1 MIMRK
6 KYIIIYTL
14 YFIYAS
20 LIVVNSMGDISMDE
34 IWNFEF
40 SKRIAEGYIPYRDYN
55 IVTTPLFFFI
65 GALFSKNL
73 MIFRL
78 YGALINAAIPTITYY
93 YCEKNGLDKQLSI
106 VMTFASCV
114 FLIGVDANY
123 NYMLLVG
130 MMISCLIANNF
141 FYNKDSKNSFLFG
154 LSLSIIL
161 LIKQNIP
168 GILII
173 VFTCIL
179 LIMLFRK
186 KINHKIFICYALG
199 GVIPVFILI
208 IYLLLNGALMDF
220 IDYTILGLNSFSN
233 NLGIDRESLIA
244 ITPALIVTFIIGAE
258 LFKNKN
264 FTSINYST
272 LVFSIASYAIIF
284 PILNM
289 PHAIMLFV
297 FNIFLFIPL
306 LKNIRLKSKLI
317 KILVYL
323 IYIVFLIGFITQKD
337 DDYVRTDID
346 IYKNILVKR
355 EFDENTK
362 VIFEYIK
369 EQEKNGI
376 DVAMVN
382 EYSYLYM
389 IPANDNNGVL
399 DLLSVGNVGTLSN
412 EDIILLID
420 NKDIILTNDYY
431 FFQDIKDVRE
441 YVFEN
446 YTQIGTVGNMGIY
459 KKQ

>member
-34 IWNFEF
+34 IWNFGF

>member
-1 MIMRK
+1 MRK

-34 IWNFEF
+34 IWNFGF

>member
-1 MIMRK
+1 MRK
-6 KYIIIYTL
+6 KYLGIYAL

-20 LIVVNSMGDISMDE
+20 IILVNSMGDISMDE
-34 IWNFEF
+34 IWNFGF
-40 SKRIAEGYIPYRDYN
+40 SRRIAEGYIPYRDYN

-78 YGALINAAIPTITYY
+78 YGALINAGIPTITYY
-93 YCEKNGLDKQLSI
+93 YCEKNCLDKQLSI
-106 VMTFASCV
+106 VMTFASCM

-123 NYMLLVG
+123 NYMLLLG
-130 MMISCLIANNF
+130 MMISTMIANRF
-141 FYNKDSKNSFLFG
+141 FYQKDSKNSFLFG

-168 GILII
+168 AVLII

-186 KINHKIFICYALG
+186 KINLKVFISYALG

-233 NLGIDRESLIA
+233 NLGIDRKSLIA
-244 ITPALIVTFIIGAE
+244 IAPALIVTFIIVAE

-317 KILVYL
+317 TALVYL
-323 IYIVFLIGFITQKD
+323 IYIVFLIGFIIQKD
-337 DDYVRTDID
+337 EDYIRTDID

-369 EQEKNGI
+369 EQEKKGI
-376 DVAMVN
+376 DVAMIN

-389 IPANDNNGVL
+389 IPAGDNNGVL

-420 NKDIILTNDYY
+420 KKDIILTNDHY
-431 FFQDIKDVRE
+431 FYQDIKEVRE
-441 YVFEN
+441 HVFDNYV
-446 YTQIGTVGNMGIY
+446 QVGRVGDMGIY
-459 KKQ
+459 KKY

>member
-1 MIMRK
+1 
-6 KYIIIYTL
+6 
-14 YFIYAS
+14 
-20 LIVVNSMGDISMDE
+20 
-34 IWNFEF
+34 
-40 SKRIAEGYIPYRDYN
+40 
-55 IVTTPLFFFI
+55 
-65 GALFSKNL
+65 
-73 MIFRL
+73 
-78 YGALINAAIPTITYY
+78 
-93 YCEKNGLDKQLSI
+93 
-106 VMTFASCV
+106 
-114 FLIGVDANY
+114 
-123 NYMLLVG
+123 
-130 MMISCLIANNF
+130 
-141 FYNKDSKNSFLFG
+141 
-154 LSLSIIL
+154 
-161 LIKQNIP
+161 
-168 GILII
+168 
-173 VFTCIL
+173 
-179 LIMLFRK
+179 
-186 KINHKIFICYALG
+186 
-199 GVIPVFILI
+199 
-208 IYLLLNGALMDF
+208 MDF